1 VPRLLFG
8 LAKGFIYG
16 TVVGLF
22 FATAIFMLA
31 SSVAGMG
38 FLTVPPVM
46 IASIIF
52 AAGVLSGV
60 SYEYGAWMDT
70 QKPVSLLFRLSKG
83 FIYGT
88 TVGLF
93 FATAIYLI
101 ALPIFALGFITITPI
116 AIGGLIFAAGVL
128 SGVAY
133 EYDGWLEF
141 QKTPQQTT

>member
-1 VPRLLFG
+1 MEGGEKVPRLLFG

-16 TVVGLF
+16 TV
-22 FATAIFMLA
+22 
-31 SSVAGMG
+31 
-38 FLTVPPVM
+38 
-46 IASIIF
+46 
-52 AAGVLSGV
+52 
-60 SYEYGAWMDT
+60 
-70 QKPVSLLFRLSKG
+70 
-83 FIYGT
+83 
-88 TVGLF
+88 VGLF

-133 EYDGWLEF
+133 EYDDWLEF